1 MKLHKENYPLRPIV
15 NETGTWQMVLGE
27 FLQSG
32 LKVLKIDDPFRVINS
47 EQVISKL
54 EKYHEKSI
62 NCVSFDAVEMFFNM
76 DQSIVNHR
84 NSKRCNWKLWSNRVP
99 K

>member
-1 MKLHKENYPLRPIV
+1 MKLYKENYPLRPIV

-54 EKYHEKSI
+54 EK
-62 NCVSFDAVEMFFNM
+62 
-76 DQSIVNHR
+76 
-84 NSKRCNWKLWSNRVP
+84 
-99 K
+99 